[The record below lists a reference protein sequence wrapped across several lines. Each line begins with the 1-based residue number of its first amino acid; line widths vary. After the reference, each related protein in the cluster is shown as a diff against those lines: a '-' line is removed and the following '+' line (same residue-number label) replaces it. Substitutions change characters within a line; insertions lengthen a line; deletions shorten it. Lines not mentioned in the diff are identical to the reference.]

1 MAFQISKGMDF
12 LTQRN
17 IYHGDLAARNV
28 LLTDELV
35 AKVSDFGLS
44 RRQYQD
50 FSMFS
55 LIEDQDKSITLP
67 VKWLALETLNYGQV
81 VPEKSDVWSYGVLMW
96 ELFQLGIDPYRP
108 GKFIYQEIFHKHLL
122 QRLYF

>member
-50 FSMFS
+50 FSMFN

-67 VKWLALETLNYGQV
+67 IKWLALETLKHGQV

-96 ELFQLGIDPYRP
+96 EIFQLGIDPYRP
-108 GKFIYQEIFHKHLL
+108 GKFIYHQICHKHF
-122 QRLYF
+122 LY